1 MKARTGNVKTNKLF
15 TLVFAI
21 LLPLFFIGCMES
33 QKKANGPGLGSLQ
46 KQAEA
51 IILDGLSDPNPR
63 IRGWSID
70 AVAESGQKE
79 LMPMV
84 QKLFADQYAPVRFS
98 AALAAGDTQYNLS
111 KPALN
116 RLLEDRNENVRIA
129 AAYSLFKL
137 GSDEAFGLIEDS
149 IRSKDQT
156 IRANAALLLG
166 KSGDKSVLKLI
177 QWAQKDK
184 DSGDKVKLQALE
196 SRARLGDNEVFSRLW
211 SIAFSSYADDRIMA
225 VESIGFLGRH
235 GHTKARDVLIT
246 KLDDELL
253 EVRLSAAQ
261 QLGMLGDSTGEPEV
275 LDVFRKKL
283 RDGLEKRDL
292 DLANSRT
299 ALAIGSIGT
308 EKLTVFLPEFLD
320 NESKIVRIAA
330 SKAVFVGL
338 SRK

>member
-1 MKARTGNVKTNKLF
+1 MKARTGNGKTNKFFSLI
-15 TLVFAI
+15 LII
-21 LLPLFFIGCMES
+21 LLPLFFIGCTES
-33 QKKANGPGLGSLQ
+33 QKKATGPAPAALRE
-46 KQAEA
+46 QANA
-51 IILDGLSDPNPR
+51 IIRDGLSDPNPW
-63 IRGWSID
+63 IRGWSIE
-70 AVAESGQKE
+70 AAAESDQKI
-79 LMPMV
+79 LMPTV
-84 QKLFADQYAPVRFS
+84 QQLFTDKHAFVRFS
-98 AALAAGDTQYNLS
+98 AALAVGDTQYSLA
-111 KPALN
+111 KPALKV
-116 RLLEDRNENVRIA
+116 LLEDNDENVRIA

-137 GSDEAFGLIEDS
+137 GSAESFGLIEDS

-196 SRARLGDNEVFSRLW
+196 ARARLGDNEVFSRLW

-225 VESIGFLGRH
+225 VKSIGFLGRH
-235 GHTKARDVLIT
+235 RHIKARDVLIT

-261 QLGMLGDSTGEPEV
+261 QLGMLGDSAGEPEV

-283 RDGLEKRDL
+283 RAGLEKQDL
-292 DLANSRT
+292 DRANILT
-299 ALAIGSIGT
+299 VLAIGSIGT

-330 SKAVFVGL
+330 SKAVFMYL
-338 SRK
+338 SQK